1 MKFSTDEL
9 MPFFEVRTGMSRHLD
24 DVQAG
29 KEIVITRHGKP
40 EGALLSA
47 AQLYRYRELDRLL
60 EQLLDVLAQRTQLE
74 PAIANG
80 QIAAIVD
87 QVQSVNEH
95 TKKQ

>member
-1 MKFSTDEL
+1 
-9 MPFFEVRTGMSRHLD
+9 MSKHLD

-47 AQLYRYRELDRLL
+47 AHLYRYRELDRLIV
-60 EQLLDVLAQRTQLE
+60 QLLDVLAQRTHVE
-74 PAIANG
+74 SAIANE
-80 QIAAIVD
+80 QIAAIVE
-87 QVQSVNEH
+87 QVESVNEH

>member
-1 MKFSTDEL
+1 MSKYLDE
-9 MPFFEVRTGMSRHLD
+9 
-24 DVQAG
+24 VQAG

-47 AQLYRYRELDRLL
+47 ARLYRYRELDRLM
-60 EQLLDVLAQRTQLE
+60 EQLLNVLAHRTYLK
-74 PAIANG
+74 PAIANE
-80 QIAAIVD
+80 IAAIVE